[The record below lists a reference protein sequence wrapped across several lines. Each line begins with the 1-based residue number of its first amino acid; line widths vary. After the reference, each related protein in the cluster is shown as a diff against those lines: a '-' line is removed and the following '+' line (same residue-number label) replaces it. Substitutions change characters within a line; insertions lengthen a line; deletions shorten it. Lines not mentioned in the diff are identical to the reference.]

1 MCRGEMTDDGG
12 AQQATQAGPSTSRPG
27 GQNEQA
33 VRQQQ
38 QQQQE
43 HRSKQQAK
51 RQHPG
56 NPTLEPLQQRFERM
70 SEEDRVRKVSAWAA
84 WFQVAQPA
92 TSIVV
97 AEERRVGG

>member
-33 VRQQQ
+33 VRQQ